1 MKSIERT
8 LILCIDGDND
18 VGIKGGAATPIIGR
32 GDNVRSATNLA
43 LSDPEE
49 ADANAMFGAIRLYDR
64 LTKENPKES
73 FEVATIAGSQVGG
86 VDADRK
92 MVRELREVL
101 GGFSAEAVIL
111 VTDGYAD
118 ESVVPVI
125 QSHVPIHSIHHVIV
139 KHSERLE
146 ETWAVIFRYMK
157 MLVEDPYYSRI
168 TLGVPGIILVIL
180 GFLLASNQLENAGMV
195 VVVVMGVAL
204 FLKGFGLDE
213 RLADLRL
220 RLPPPERQL
229 TISSSIV
236 GVVLGILGSYQG
248 IINAAKYLP
257 ENTEPLWDL
266 SWWAGHM
273 PVLSGAFLLKG
284 IDLIT
289 LGIMV
294 ALIGGLASYYMQR
307 DRKFWQNVIGMIFS
321 FWMRF
326 IAFESAKVLIEPG
339 KTLTF
344 WSPLIFYTVSG
355 ILTTI
360 LSVVIVYRRRESLP
374 FVE

>member
-32 GDNVRSATNLA
+32 DDNVRSATNLA

-64 LTKENPKES
+64 LTKENPKER

-213 RLADLRL
+213 KLADLRL

-326 IAFESAKVLIEPG
+326 IAIESAKVLIEPG
-339 KTLTF
+339 KTLTL